1 MDFYIHLP
9 LVFCVLMVE
18 QQTQTCQEIPFLI
31 NDMDE
36 HEKHCLYVKRPYP
49 NEPPIH
55 YRVSFPNKKGESV
68 HHTVRIAYNTPYYEM
83 TVKGRFVI
91 TRHDTT

>member
-1 MDFYIHLP
+1 
-9 LVFCVLMVE
+9 MVE
-18 QQTQTCQEIPFLI
+18 QTQTRLCQEIPFLI

-36 HEKHCLYVKRPYP
+36 DENYCLYVKRPSP

-55 YRVSFPNKKGESV
+55 YRVSFPSKRGECINHNV
-68 HHTVRIAYNTPYYEM
+68 FIDYNTPYYEM

-91 TRHDTT
+91 THNDTIRLKR